1 MGDTRSQIAVPG
13 CMLCKTQFA
22 ADLHATSVP
31 TVDGVGVE
39 ELRCLHRPLDPL
51 GLGGWWKGNDLPS
64 S

>member
-13 CMLCKTQFA
+13 CMFA

-39 ELRCLHRPLDPL
+39 ELRRLHRPLDPL
-51 GLGGWWKGNDLPS
+51 GFGGWWKGNDLPS